1 MNLAWPITTPELS
14 VDEITLVPW
23 TTARGIYN
31 VVADLTATSRDPR
44 MIEFTGVPDEY
55 TEQMAEEFLDDST
68 SVRWAIVL
76 GKRYCG
82 NIELRLLNE
91 ASRSIDVGY
100 SVSPWARTKNVAPRA
115 LRLVTEHA
123 FSQNVFRIELRAAT
137 VNTASRRVADKAGF
151 VFEGVARGAEHLRGN
166 IYDLAVYSR
175 LVTD

>member
-1 MNLAWPITTPELS
+1 MNLTWPITTPELS

-23 TTARGIYN
+23 TKARDIPN

-44 MIEFTGVPDEY
+44 MLEFTVVPDDY
-55 TEQMAEEFLDDST
+55 TEQMAEKFLDDST
-68 SVRWAIVL
+68 SVRWAIVV
-76 GKRYCG
+76 GNRYCG

-115 LRLVTEHA
+115 LRLVTAHA
-123 FSQNVFRIELRAAT
+123 FTENVFRIELRAAT
-137 VNTASRRVADKAGF
+137 QNTASRRVAEKAGF
-151 VFEGVARGAEHLRGN
+151 ALEGIARGAQHLRGN